1 MCLDGL
7 FGGGD
12 KPALPPQRDYEAERR
27 ATDEAAAKTANEA
40 TANRKR
46 QQRANSL
53 LSTGAPSSDG
63 TGSGSTVLA
72 QGKRTL
78 GA

>member
-7 FGGGD
+7 FGGN
-12 KPALPPQRDYEAERR
+12 KPALPAQRDYEAERR
-27 ATDEAAAKTANEA
+27 AADEAAAKTANEA

-53 LSTGAPSSDG
+53 LSTGASAEADTSSG
-63 TGSGSTVLA
+63 ATVLA